1 MALEFTPERS
11 YRECDSVQRVFHAD
25 APEQAS
31 YLRLLFTLDAAG
43 GTNVTNIR
51 TALLNI
57 SLLPKFK
64 IPTIRNQP
72 GLPSRRFLG

>member
-51 TALLNI
+51 TALLI
-57 SLLPKFK
+57 
-64 IPTIRNQP
+64 
-72 GLPSRRFLG
+72 